1 MQFWVRKTTN
11 KTTNNK
17 VMKKQIGLSLVVS
30 FTLIIAQGCGKR
42 AGGGDGEST
51 NIQNKGSDTMLQ
63 LAQAWSELY
72 ARSNPDVRVS
82 VSGGGSGTGIS
93 GLINGVVDVAN
104 CSRSIK
110 PSEVE
115 DIEKKHGVKPK
126 EYIMGLDCLAVFV
139 HKDNPLGEIT
149 IEQLG
154 QIFGEGGAITKWSQ
168 LGIEPPDGKDDIVRV
183 SRTSNSGTYVY
194 FKETVVPEGKSF
206 KSGALGMHGS
216 KEVVELCSKT
226 PAAIGFSGMGY
237 ATDEVKMLLVSKKE
251 GGKAFAPNNENAL
264 SGDYPIARPLFMYT
278 LGEPKP
284 HVKTYLDWCLSP
296 DGQKVVEAT
305 GYVPNAKK

>member
-1 MQFWVRKTTN
+1 MKQTLALALAVPF
-11 KTTNNK
+11 
-17 VMKKQIGLSLVVS
+17 VMLL
-30 FTLIIAQGCGKR
+30 GCGKR
-42 AGGGDGEST
+42 DGGGGEGGGST

-63 LAQAWSELY
+63 LAQAWSEMY
-72 ARSNPDVRVS
+72 SAKNPDVRVA
-82 VSGGGSGTGIS
+82 VSGGGSGTGIA

-110 PSEVE
+110 PAEE
-115 DIEKKHGVKPK
+115 KEIEEKHGVKPK

-139 HKDNPLGEIT
+139 HKDNPLEEIT

-154 QIFGEGGAITKWSQ
+154 QIFGEDGTITKWSQ
-168 LGIEPPDGKDDIVRV
+168 LGIEAPGGKDEIVRV

-194 FKETVVPEGKSF
+194 FKETVIPEGKSF

-216 KEVVELCSKT
+216 KEVVELCGKT

-237 ATDEVKMLLVSKKE
+237 ATDEVKMLLVSQKE
-251 GGKAFAPNNENAL
+251 GAKAFAPNNENAL

-284 HVKTYLDWCLSP
+284 HVKAYLDWCMGP
-296 DGQKVVEAT
+296 EGQKIVAAT
-305 GYVPNAKK
+305 GYVPNKQK